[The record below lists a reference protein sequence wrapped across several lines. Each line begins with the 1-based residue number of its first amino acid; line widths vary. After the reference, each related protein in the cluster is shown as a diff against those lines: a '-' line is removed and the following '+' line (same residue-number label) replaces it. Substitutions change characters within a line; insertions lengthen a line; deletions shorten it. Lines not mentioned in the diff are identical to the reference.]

1 MRKLFENGFDI
12 RHTWYVNNFHFRK
25 LNNKKNIFRNS
36 DLLRDYILT
45 LPTNDYFLENDI
57 KKICYIINKYE
68 S

>member
-1 MRKLFENGFDI
+1 MSEKLFENSYDI

-45 LPTNDYFLENDI
+45 LPTNDYFL
-57 KKICYIINKYE
+57 K
-68 S
+68 